1 MSNAR
6 NLANLLGTATT
17 VQTAKIADDAIT
29 NAKLN
34 DSGSFTVAGLTVSGT
49 STFQGET
56 TATSTTAGFGAFD
69 KILLNGTDGSSTD
82 AGDSLLLNQT
92 AAAGTDDGDE
102 ILFETATADVN
113 EILNSNDTGVAGNI
127 NFTGTV
133 KSGGQVLLLN
143 ATIGTVATY
152 DISSTYINS
161 AYDKYRLYYHIRPA
175 TDNVGIQ
182 IRFFVHNSIVDGG
195 STYSYESSS
204 LNGNGHSNEGADK
217 ILINYDGAG
226 NGSGEGNSGFI
237 EFQNMNYST
246 FPACLTGLANN
257 YRDGTHSLE
266 YFSGAFIRG
275 SKANAINGIRFY
287 TSSGN
292 ITEGKIYL
300 YGVVD

>member
-1 MSNAR
+1 MNK
-6 NLANLLGTATT
+6 LLNIFVVLLTLTPIAAWGTNFIEEERF
-17 VQTAKIADDAIT
+17 VEKFADDAIT

-34 DSGSFTVAGLTVSGT
+34 DSGSFTVAVLTVSGT

-113 EILNSNDTGVAGNI
+113 EILNSNDTGVACNI

-152 DISSTYINS
+152 DISSTYIN
-161 AYDKYRLYYHIRPA
+161 
-175 TDNVGIQ
+175 
-182 IRFFVHNSIVDGG
+182 
-195 STYSYESSS
+195 
-204 LNGNGHSNEGADK
+204 
-217 ILINYDGAG
+217 
-226 NGSGEGNSGFI
+226 
-237 EFQNMNYST
+237 
-246 FPACLTGLANN
+246 
-257 YRDGTHSLE
+257 
-266 YFSGAFIRG
+266 
-275 SKANAINGIRFY
+275 
-287 TSSGN
+287 
-292 ITEGKIYL
+292 
-300 YGVVD
+300 